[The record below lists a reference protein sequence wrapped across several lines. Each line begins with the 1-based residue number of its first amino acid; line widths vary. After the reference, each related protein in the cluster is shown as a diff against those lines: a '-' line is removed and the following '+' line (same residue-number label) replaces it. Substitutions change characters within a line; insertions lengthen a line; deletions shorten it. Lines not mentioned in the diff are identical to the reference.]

1 MDATRNTD
9 GGRVS
14 PLSGADPK
22 VRALLAAT
30 LVVATCG
37 LIYELVA
44 GAMASYLLGDSIT
57 NFSLVIGVY
66 LSAMGLGSYASRL
79 LRQERLLERF
89 IQVEIAVGLLGG
101 FSATIL
107 FATFAWLDAVRPVLF
122 VLVTLVGVLVG
133 LEVPILLASLKDE
146 VAWKDLVARVLAFDY
161 MGALAASL
169 LFPLVL
175 VPKLGLVRTAFAFGL
190 ANALVAFALAW
201 SFGREVRRGALLRA
215 EAFLA
220 ALVLASGLALGQ
232 HVEGALEREL
242 FEAPIIFAKQTKY
255 QRIVLTGAEGDLRLF
270 LNGHLQFSSRDEHRY
285 HETLVHPACALA
297 GGSPRRVL
305 ILGGGDGLALREVLK
320 YGSLEE
326 AVLVDL
332 DPEMTTLFSTREILT
347 RINER
352 SFSDRRARIVNA
364 DAQNFLNET
373 SDFYDVI
380 VVDVPDPSNFS
391 VGKLFTRE
399 FYRLCKR
406 HLSETGVLV
415 VQATSPTVAPRSY
428 WCIERTIAA
437 AELATEPFHVY
448 VPSFGDWGF
457 VIGTHSPRPRPERLA
472 PGLKLRFLNDSVLP
486 GLFQFGDDQRAP
498 PSASEVNRLNDQVL
512 VHLYTSEWK
521 RSEQ

>member
-1 MDATRNTD
+1 MTESAPDPTIDA
-9 GGRVS
+9 
-14 PLSGADPK
+14 K

-37 LIYELVA
+37 LVYELVA

-66 LSAMGLGSYASRL
+66 LSAMGLGSYATRL
-79 LRQERLLERF
+79 LPQERLLERF

-107 FATFAWLDAVRPVLF
+107 FATFAWIDSVRPVLF
-122 VLVTLVGVLVG
+122 VLVGLVGVLVG
-133 LEVPILLASLKDE
+133 LEIPILLAALKDE

-161 MGALAASL
+161 LGALAASL

-175 VPKLGLVRTAFAFGL
+175 VPRLGLVRTAFAFGL
-190 ANALVAFALAW
+190 ANALVALALAW
-201 SFGREVRRGALLRA
+201 SFRREIRGSALLRFQ
-215 EAFLA
+215 AFVA

-232 HVEGALEREL
+232 NVEAVLEHEL

-285 HETLVHPACALA
+285 HETLVHPAAALA
-297 GGSPRRVL
+297 GGSPHRVL
-305 ILGGGDGLALREVLK
+305 ILGGGDGLALREVLR
-320 YGSLEE
+320 YPSVEE
-326 AVLVDL
+326 ATLVDI

-347 RINER
+347 KINQG
-352 SFSDRRARIVNA
+352 SYADRRSRVVNQ

-373 SDFYDVI
+373 GEFYDLI

-406 HLSETGVLV
+406 HLAETGVLV
-415 VQATSPTVAPRSY
+415 VQATSPTVAPRSF
-428 WCIERTIAA
+428 WCIERTIGA

-457 VIGTHSPRPRPERLA
+457 VIGTHTQRPRPEKLA
-472 PGLKLRFLNDSVLP
+472 PGLKLRYLNDAILP
-486 GLFQFGDDQRAP
+486 GLFQFGDDQKAP
-498 PSASEVNRLNDQVL
+498 PPANEVNRLNDPVL

-521 RSEQ
+521 HEEH